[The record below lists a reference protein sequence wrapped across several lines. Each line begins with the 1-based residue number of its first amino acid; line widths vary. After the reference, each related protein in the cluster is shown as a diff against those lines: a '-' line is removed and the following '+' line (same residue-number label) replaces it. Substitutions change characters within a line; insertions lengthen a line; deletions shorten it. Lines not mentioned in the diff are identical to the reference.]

1 MRNGVLS
8 YARSA
13 LSLFHSALLC
23 ACFSGCALQRYEPAP
38 LDPAAAAQAF
48 DSRAVDAP
56 GLKDY
61 FVAHGHPA
69 ARWPVQRWDLDALTL
84 LAFYFHPDLE
94 LARAQAKAARAD
106 VAVATQR
113 PPIGITPLIQHH
125 SLTTPEQTSPWSVGF
140 GVEIPLVSGTRRE
153 ATQARYVYLADA
165 ADLQVGSVAWTVRS
179 AVRLKLLDYYVAA
192 GTVALLAAEVEQR
205 TRLLGLLERR
215 LEAGAVSR
223 IDVSNARLA
232 QAEIEAQVRAA
243 QLAQVR
249 SRAALAQALGLP
261 LSAVQAMT
269 FDFAAFEQTP
279 MPAGDAGTQRAA
291 LLNRLDVRAKLLEY
305 AAADAAVKLE
315 IARQYPTF
323 SISPG
328 YLWDQSDNVW
338 SIAATVLLP
347 AGGNKPAI
355 GAAQARREV
364 AAREFLSLQDR
375 VISEAEGA
383 EARYRQAVEGASG
396 SHRVVELR
404 AARDLDTKKQFD
416 AGYADRV
423 ELTLT
428 QIETLTA
435 QRNALAVAGEAQRA
449 LGALEDALQIP
460 LTGGPLPGWNG
471 NSAPAPGLAAQ

>member
-1 MRNGVLS
+1 MRNGVPS

-13 LSLFHSALLC
+13 LCLFHSALLC
-23 ACFSGCALQRYEPAP
+23 ACFSGCALQHYEPAP

-48 DSRAVDAP
+48 DARAVDAP

-69 ARWPVQRWDLDALTL
+69 AEWPVQRWDLDALTL
-84 LAFYFHPDLE
+84 LAFYFRPDLE

-113 PPIGITPLIQHH
+113 PPIGITPLFQHH
-125 SLTTPEQTSPWSVGF
+125 SLTPPEQPSPWSLGF

-153 ATQARYVYLADA
+153 ATGARYGYLADA

-179 AVRLKLLDYYVAA
+179 EVRLKLLDYYLA
-192 GTVALLAAEVEQR
+192 GGTAALLGAELEQR
-205 TRLLGLLERR
+205 RRLVSLLERR
-215 LEAGAVSR
+215 LDAGAVSR

-232 QAEIEAQVRAA
+232 QAEIEARIQAA

-261 LSAVQAMT
+261 LVAMQAMS

-279 MPAGDAGTQRAA
+279 MPGDAGIQRAA

-305 AAADAAVKLE
+305 SAADAAVKLE
-315 IARQYPTF
+315 IARQYPSFT
-323 SISPG
+323 ISPA
-328 YLWDQSDNVW
+328 YLWDQNDNIW

-364 AAREFLSLQDR
+364 AAREFLSLQNR

-383 EARYRQAVEGASG
+383 QARYRQAVDGASG
-396 SHRVVELR
+396 SRRVVQLS
-404 AARDLDTKKQFD
+404 AARDQDTKKQFD

-435 QRNALAVAGEAQRA
+435 QRNALAVAAEAQRA
-449 LGALEDALQIP
+449 LGALEDALQTP

>member
-1 MRNGVLS
+1 MRNGVPF

-13 LSLFHSALLC
+13 LCLFHSALLF
-23 ACFSGCALQRYEPAP
+23 ACFSGCALQHYEPAP

-48 DSRAVDAP
+48 DARAVDAP
-56 GLKDY
+56 GLKEY

-69 ARWPVQRWDLDALTL
+69 AEWPVQRWDLDALTL

-113 PPIGITPLIQHH
+113 PPIGITPLVQRH
-125 SLTTPEQTSPWSVGF
+125 SLTPPEQPSPWSLGF

-153 ATQARYVYLADA
+153 ATEARYGYLADA

-179 AVRLKLLDYYVAA
+179 EVRLKLLDYYFAG
-192 GTVALLAAEVEQR
+192 GTVALLGAELEQR
-205 TRLLGLLERR
+205 RHLGGLLERR

-223 IDVSNARLA
+223 VDVSNARLA
-232 QAEIEAQVRAA
+232 QAEIEAQMQAA

-261 LSAVQAMT
+261 LAAVQAMT
-269 FDFAAFEQTP
+269 FDFAALEKTP
-279 MPAGDAGTQRAA
+279 MPAGDAGRQRAA
-291 LLNRLDVRAKLLEY
+291 LLNRLDVRGKLLEY

-315 IARQYPTF
+315 IARQYPSFT
-323 SISPG
+323 ISPG
-328 YLWDQSDNVW
+328 YLWDQDDNIW

-355 GAAQARREV
+355 GAAQARRDV
-364 AAREFLSLQDR
+364 AAREFLSLQNR
-375 VISEAEGA
+375 VISEADGA
-383 EARYRQAVEGASG
+383 EARYRQAVDGANG
-396 SHRVVELR
+396 SQHVVRLR
-404 AARDLDTKKQFD
+404 AARDQDTKKQFE

-423 ELTLT
+423 DLTLSH
-428 QIETLTA
+428 IETLVA
-435 QRNALAVAGEAQRA
+435 ERNALAVAAEAQRA
-449 LGALEDALQIP
+449 LGALEDALQTP
-460 LTGGPLPGWNG
+460 LVGGPLPGWNG
-471 NSAPAPGLAAQ
+471 NSAPAPGLAAK